1 MRVVHATWGVVATKM
16 SEGPPLESLKI
27 RPSQEETSLTNTSHK
42 LCRVTFL
49 FKFNM
54 SIHGV
59 RHPIY
64 WRWCLGE
71 QEARVGWETQK
82 KREP

>member
-1 MRVVHATWGVVATKM
+1 M
-16 SEGPPLESLKI
+16 SEGPPLESLTLLKI

-49 FKFNM
+49 FKFNIL
-54 SIHGV
+54 IHGV

-64 WRWCLGE
+64 RRWWLGE
-71 QEARVGWETQK
+71 QEARIG
-82 KREP
+82 